1 MMDQYIKY
9 FKTRGVI
16 VFTIEGK
23 TGVFATKIDGTRVHI
38 VNPVS
43 YVELFDALERF
54 GRMT

>member
-43 YVELFDALERF
+43 FVEVFDALN
-54 GRMT
+54 GLGV